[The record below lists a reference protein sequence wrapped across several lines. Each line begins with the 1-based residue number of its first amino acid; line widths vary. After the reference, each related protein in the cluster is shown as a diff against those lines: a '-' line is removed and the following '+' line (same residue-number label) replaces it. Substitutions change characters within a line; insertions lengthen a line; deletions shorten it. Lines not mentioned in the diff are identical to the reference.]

1 MTEANPSTVLAGED
15 LELWAGL
22 ATILEWLPP
31 ALDAPLVSNF
41 DLTHFEY
48 GILFALADAPGR
60 SHRMSDLAGFANS
73 SLSRLS
79 RAVSR
84 LQSRGWVERSQDP
97 EDGRSMR
104 TTLTDAGLT
113 VLGDATPDHV
123 DTVRELV
130 LDPLTTAQK
139 RQLREI
145 TIRIQQAIREQKG
158 WQSPPGLRPSAGS
171 SKT

>member
-1 MTEANPSTVLAGED
+1 MTDARPPAVLAGED

-31 ALDAPLVSNF
+31 ALDGPLVSNF

-97 EDGRSMR
+97 KDGRAMR
-104 TTLTDAGLT
+104 ATLTDAGLK
-113 VLGDATPDHV
+113 VLDDATPDHV

-130 LDPLTTAQK
+130 LNPLTVAQK
-139 RQLREI
+139 RQLRGI
-145 TIRIQQAIREQKG
+145 TMRIQQAIREQKG
-158 WQSPPGLRPSAGS
+158 WQPPPGLRS
-171 SKT
+171 STASDST